1 MSEEK
6 LYNVL
11 ITYDIDTNHTEV
23 RNSLIKDYGFE
34 KVIIG
39 SNGTKCNLP
48 NTTLLKKSSNKEL
61 VLNTLKKVC
70 KDNDVSLIRAIA
82 VECTNWKGLAGKEL

>member
-1 MSEEK
+1 MLEER

-11 ITYDIDTNHTEV
+11 ITYDINTKHTEV
-23 RNSLIKDYGFE
+23 RNSLIKDYRFE

-39 SNGTKCNLP
+39 SNGIKCNLP
-48 NTTLLKKSSNKEL
+48 NTTLLKNNSNKES

-70 KDNDVSLIRAIA
+70 KDNNVNLTRAIA
-82 VECTNWKGLAGKEL
+82 VECSNWWALIGEEL